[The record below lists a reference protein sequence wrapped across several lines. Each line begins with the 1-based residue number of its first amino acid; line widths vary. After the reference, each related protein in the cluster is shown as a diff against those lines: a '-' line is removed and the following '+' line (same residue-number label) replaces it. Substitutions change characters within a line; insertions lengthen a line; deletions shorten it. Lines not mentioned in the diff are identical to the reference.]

1 MMGRLFFVVGPSGA
15 GKDTLLAGAALSDP
29 TLHWA
34 RRSITRSALAG
45 GEPFESVTPAQF
57 EAYLAQGEFALHW
70 QAHDLHYGVR
80 HSELAPRMVGK
91 DVLLNGSRAA
101 IAAARAAF
109 PDLQV
114 IVITARPEILAQR
127 LAARGRETAAD
138 IQSRLERATFDL
150 PPDITAH
157 TVANNGSTQQGVAQ
171 LLQALKA

>member
-45 GEPFESVTPAQF
+45 GEPFESVTTAQF
-57 EAYLAQGEFALHW
+57 EAYLAQGVFALHW

-80 HSELAPRMVGK
+80 HSELAPRAMGK

-109 PDLQV
+109 PDLKV

-127 LAARGRETAAD
+127 LAARGRETVAD

-150 PPDITAH
+150 PTDITAQII
-157 TVANNGSTQQGVAQ
+157 ANNGSTQQGVAQ